1 MIFSIFLIC
10 MNLFMKINLKI
21 FVLIK
26 TRSNVGNMLGSSAG
40 QQTPYS
46 IDLLSGLDNN
56 IVHSQLWL
64 FQWSDR
70 LDLIVQLGWNYL
82 AFHGEHFVCDV

>member
-1 MIFSIFLIC
+1 MVNQHQDALPILEVQVVCNFSSWRCILREVVQC
-10 MNLFMKINLKI
+10 TK
-21 FVLIK
+21 
-26 TRSNVGNMLGSSAG
+26 
-40 QQTPYS
+40 QTPYS